1 MKYTI
6 NELSEMTGW
15 YKGKFVRAIKLGEL
29 KSTKIGMIHLIDKAD
44 FVEWWKHHPTKT
56 SV

>member
-15 YKGKFVRAIKLGEL
+15 YKGKFVQAIKRGEL
-29 KSTKIGMIHLIDKAD
+29 KSTKIGKMVHLVDKAD
-44 FVEWWKHHPTKT
+44 FVEWWKHHRKDD
-56 SV
+56 